1 MIGVRLHRRVNS
13 KHHISQFLPQSYS
26 RLREIY
32 GFTPTPPQSPLPSYT
47 QNSNPKSTK
56 KEKPQYRPPSSID
69 PANTK
74 RIRTTLP
81 FDFRYSY
88 TESNDS
94 SRPIGLREP
103 KYSPFGPGRIDRPW
117 TGVCAPAVD
126 IMVRSVNGKEVVDM
140 DEKRGKMRENVVGEP
155 LTDAEVKMLVEKNQ
169 RNVCK
174 KHINLGKFFGSTA
187 SLALF
192 RLMNTDWFV
201 LL

>member
-1 MIGVRLHRRVNS
+1 
-13 KHHISQFLPQSYS
+13 
-26 RLREIY
+26 
-32 GFTPTPPQSPLPSYT
+32 
-47 QNSNPKSTK
+47 
-56 KEKPQYRPPSSID
+56 
-69 PANTK
+69 
-74 RIRTTLP
+74 
-81 FDFRYSY
+81 
-88 TESNDS
+88 
-94 SRPIGLREP
+94 
-103 KYSPFGPGRIDRPW
+103 
-117 TGVCAPAVD
+117 
-126 IMVRSVNGKEVVDM
+126 MVRSVNGKEVVDM